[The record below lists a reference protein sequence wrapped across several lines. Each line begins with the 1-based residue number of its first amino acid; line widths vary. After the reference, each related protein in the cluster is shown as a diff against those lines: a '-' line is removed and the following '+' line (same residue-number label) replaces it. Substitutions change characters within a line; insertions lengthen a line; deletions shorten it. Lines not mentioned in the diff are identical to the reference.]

1 MKQIIKQEA
10 LMFKMLIKLI
20 MKVIKLDNQI
30 KKLSIVNHLL

>member
-10 LMFKMLIKLI
+10 LMFQMLIKLI